1 MSGDSQSNA
10 DNLPNTMSIG
20 LADVYFVLFRRK
32 WLILSCAVMGII
44 AAGALWKLKK
54 PLFQS
59 QAKLLVRYVLE
70 ERSLA
75 SPGTDPQVRTA
86 DSTGGGLT
94 ATEGEILYSLDLA
107 NEVATAVGAE
117 KIVAATGDGTEMA
130 RAAHMILKNL
140 KIDVPPRSSIILLT
154 FQHPDPG
161 TAQLVLQKLIDA
173 YLKKHVEIH
182 RERGMDEAL
191 NQRRIDLKARLSLVE
206 EELKQTKARAGVVS
220 LEETKKGNEL
230 QYGKIRDSLAEAEAD
245 LAKHTAIVKAY
256 QKSGPTNGTVTPVGV
271 VPPQA
276 RIDEYR
282 SLIEKLDYLER
293 KDRELIAIYTP
304 QYIQVKTNRA
314 LIAEARRQKEYL
326 ETNTPGLLAL
336 PTAARTASASGAVAD
351 LGTQF
356 GLIAGLEA
364 KISTLKS
371 QLTTNRAEARLISEN
386 EDKIVELQRT
396 KALIE
401 AEYAGLARSIE
412 QGRFSGALEAS
423 KSAPISSVQTP
434 SPATRDF
441 NPLYKKM
448 AVAAFGGL
456 AVGIALAFL
465 LELFLDRTLKRP
477 KDVEASF
484 PAPLF
489 VSIPVLKPPP
499 TPIGAGAGPRGLL
512 ANSGNGDSSSK
523 GAAPS
528 GETLEADDAM
538 RPFNDALRDRLMN
551 YFDVEGMTHKPK
563 LVAVTSCAEGAGVSS
578 VASGL
583 AASLSETGEGNVLLV
598 DMRGQKGAA
607 HAFYHG
613 KPTVGLADALENE
626 TRTNAQVQEKLYV
639 VSADAADQRLQRI
652 MPRQFSHFVPK
663 LKASDYE
670 YIIFDMPPVGQISI
684 TGKVAKFMDMVL
696 MVIESEKTDKD
707 VARRAG
713 ALLAESK
720 ANVATV
726 LNKRKPYV
734 PGWLQQEFH

>member
-1 MSGDSQSNA
+1 MSGDYQSDA
-10 DNLPNTMSIG
+10 DSTPNTMSIG

-32 WLILSCAVMGII
+32 WLILLCAILGVT
-44 AAGALWKLKK
+44 AAGALWKLRK

-70 ERSLA
+70 DRALA
-75 SPGTDPQVRTA
+75 SPGTDPQVRVA
-86 DSTGGGLT
+86 DSTGGGLN

-107 NEVATAVGAE
+107 NEVAAVVGPE
-117 KIVAATGDGTEMA
+117 RIVVSTGDGTEMA
-130 RAAHMILKNL
+130 RASQMILRNL
-140 KIDVPPRSSIILLT
+140 KIDVPLRSSIILLN

-161 TAQLVLQKLIDA
+161 TAQLVLQRIIDA
-173 YLKKHVEIH
+173 YLKKHVDIH
-182 RERGMDEAL
+182 RERGVDEAL
-191 NQRRIDLKARLSLVE
+191 TQRRNDLKTRLILVE
-206 EELKQTKARAGVVS
+206 NELKETKALAGVGS
-220 LEETKKGNEL
+220 LEETKKANEL
-230 QYGKIRDSLAEAEAD
+230 QYGKMRESLAEAEAD
-245 LAKHTAIVKAY
+245 LAKHNAVVREY
-256 QKSGPTNGTVTPVGV
+256 QKAGSTNASVNETGL
-271 VPPQA
+271 PPQA
-276 RIDEYR
+276 KIDEYR
-282 SLIEKLDYLER
+282 SLVERLDYLEKR
-293 KDRELIAIYTP
+293 DRELIAIYTP
-304 QYIQVKTNRA
+304 EYIQVKTNRA
-314 LIAEARRQKEYL
+314 QIAEARSRKAYM
-326 ETNTPGLLAL
+326 ETNTPGLLSV
-336 PTAARTASASGAVAD
+336 PTAAGTSTASGVATD
-351 LGTQF
+351 LKTQL

-364 KISTLKS
+364 KIAVLRS
-371 QLTTNRAEARLISEN
+371 QMATNRAEARLVAESE
-386 EDKIVELQRT
+386 DRIVELQRR

-401 AEYAGLARSIE
+401 AEYTGLVRSIE
-412 QGRFSGALEAS
+412 QAQFSDILGDK
-423 KSAPISSVQTP
+423 KSAPISTVQAP

-441 NPLYKKM
+441 RPLYKKM
-448 AVAAFGGL
+448 AMAAFGGL

-477 KDVEASF
+477 KDVEALF

-499 TPIGAGAGPRGLL
+499 TPIGAAKAARALL
-512 ANSGNGDSSSK
+512 ANSSNGNPSAKGGMPPDGSDGD
-523 GAAPS
+523 
-528 GETLEADDAM
+528 EAM

-563 LVAVTSCAEGAGVSS
+563 LVAVTSCSEGAGVSS

-607 HAFYHG
+607 HAFYQG
-613 KPTVGLADALENE
+613 KPAVGLADALENE
-626 TRTNAQVQEKLYV
+626 TRTNAQVQDKLYV
-639 VSADAADQRLQRI
+639 VSTDAADQRLQRI

-696 MVIESEKTDKD
+696 MVIESEKTDKE
-707 VARRAG
+707 VARKAG

>member
-1 MSGDSQSNA
+1 MSSDYQPDAGDT
-10 DNLPNTMSIG
+10 PNTMSLG

-32 WLILSCAVMGII
+32 WLILLCALMGLA
-44 AAGALWKLKK
+44 AAGALWKLRK
-54 PLFQS
+54 PLFTS

-70 ERSLA
+70 ERGLV
-75 SPGTDPQVRTA
+75 SPGADPTVRTA

-107 NEVATAVGAE
+107 NEVAAIVGPE
-117 KIVAATGDGTEMA
+117 KIVPVTGDGTEMA
-130 RAAHMILKNL
+130 RAAHMILRNL
-140 KIDVPPRSSIILLT
+140 KIDVPLRSSIILLE
-154 FQHPDPG
+154 FQHPDPAV
-161 TAQLVLQKLIDA
+161 AQLVLQKLIDA

-182 RERGMDEAL
+182 RERGVDEAL
-191 NQRRIDLKARLSLVE
+191 NQRRQ
-206 EELKQTKARAGVVS
+206 ELKTRLAQVEQELREIKARAGVGS
-220 LEETKKGNEL
+220 LEETKRANET

-245 LAKHTAIVKAY
+245 LAKHSAVVKEF
-256 QKSGPTNGTVTPVGV
+256 QKAGSTNVLAAPVGL
-271 VPPQA
+271 PSPA

-282 SLIEKLDYLER
+282 SLVERLDYLEKR
-293 KDRELIAIYTP
+293 DRELIAIYTP
-304 QYIQVKTNRA
+304 ENIQVKTNRA
-314 LIAEARRQKEYL
+314 QLADARFRKAFM
-326 ETNTPGLLAL
+326 ETNTPGLLGI
-336 PTAARTASASGAVAD
+336 PTMPGVAPGPGIASD
-351 LGTQF
+351 LKTQL
-356 GLIAGLEA
+356 GQIAGLEA
-364 KISTLKS
+364 KISILRS
-371 QLTTNRAEARLISEN
+371 QMATNRAEARLVAESE
-386 EDKIVELQRT
+386 DRIVELQRT

-412 QGRFSGALEAS
+412 QARFSDTLGAS

-441 NPLYKKM
+441 KPLFKKM
-448 AVAAFGGL
+448 AMAAFGGL

-477 KDVEASF
+477 KDVEALF

-489 VSIPVLKPPP
+489 VSIPVLKPSP
-499 TPIGAGAGPRGLL
+499 TPVGAGTNPKALL
-512 ANSGNGDSSSK
+512 ADSRGDASSSK
-523 GAAPS
+523 GGHSPDGS
-528 GETLEADDAM
+528 EGDEAM

-563 LVAVTSCAEGAGVSS
+563 LVAVTSCSEGAGVSS

-598 DMRGQKGAA
+598 DMRGRKGAA
-607 HAFYHG
+607 HAFYQG
-613 KPTVGLADALENE
+613 KPAVGLADALENE

-639 VSADAADQRLQRI
+639 VSTDAADQRLQRI

-707 VARRAG
+707 VARKAG
-713 ALLAESK
+713 ALLAESN

>member
-1 MSGDSQSNA
+1 MSGDYQSNA
-10 DNLPNTMSIG
+10 DSTPNTMSIG

-32 WLILSCAVMGII
+32 WLILSCAVMGLA

-54 PLFQS
+54 PLFES
-59 QAKLLVRYVLE
+59 QAKLLVRYILE
-70 ERSLA
+70 DRALV
-75 SPGTDPQVRTA
+75 SPGTDPQVRVA
-86 DSTGGGLT
+86 DSTGGGLN

-107 NEVATAVGAE
+107 NEVAAVVGPE
-117 KIVAATGDGTEMA
+117 KIVAVTGDGTEMA
-130 RAAHMILKNL
+130 RAAHMILRNL
-140 KIDVPPRSSIILLT
+140 KVDVPLRSSIILLT
-154 FQHPDPG
+154 FQHPDPS
-161 TAQLVLQKLIDA
+161 TAQLVLQKVIDA
-173 YLKKHVEIH
+173 YLKKHVDIH
-182 RERGMDEAL
+182 RERAVDDAL
-191 NQRRIDLKARLSLVE
+191 SQRREDLRTRLAQVE
-206 EELKQTKARAGVVS
+206 LELKETKTRAGVGS
-220 LEETKKGNEL
+220 LEETKKVNEL
-230 QYGKIRDSLAEAEAD
+230 QYGKIRESLAEAEAD
-245 LAKHTAIVKAY
+245 LAKHNAVVKEY
-256 QKSGPTNGTVTPVGV
+256 QKTGPTNTTVTSIGL
-271 VPPQA
+271 PPQA
-276 RIDEYR
+276 KIDEYR
-282 SLIEKLDYLER
+282 SLVERLDYLEKR
-293 KDRELIAIYTP
+293 DRELIAIYTP
-304 QYIQVKTNRA
+304 EYIQVKTNRA
-314 LIAEARRQKEYL
+314 QIADARARKAWM
-326 ETNTPGLLAL
+326 ETNTPGLLSI
-336 PTAARTASASGAVAD
+336 PTTTGAAPAIGVATD
-351 LGTQF
+351 LKTQL
-356 GLIAGLEA
+356 GLVAGLEA
-364 KISTLKS
+364 KIAVLRS
-371 QLTTNRAEARLISEN
+371 QMATNRAEARLVAESE
-386 EDKIVELQRT
+386 DRIVELQRT
-396 KALIE
+396 KTLIE
-401 AEYAGLARSIE
+401 AEYAGLVRSIE
-412 QGRFSGALEAS
+412 QAQFSEKVGAS
-423 KSAPISSVQTP
+423 KSAPISTVQTP

-441 NPLYKKM
+441 HPLFKKM
-448 AVAAFGGL
+448 AMALFGGI

-477 KDVEASF
+477 KDVEALF

-489 VSIPVLKPPP
+489 VSIPVLKP
-499 TPIGAGAGPRGLL
+499 TPAPVGAGTNSRALL
-512 ANSGNGDSSSK
+512 ANSSHGNSSSK
-523 GAAPS
+523 GGTPPDGS
-528 GETLEADDAM
+528 EGDEAM

-563 LVAVTSCAEGAGVSS
+563 LVAVTSCSEGAGVSS

-613 KPTVGLADALENE
+613 KPVVGLADALENE

-639 VSADAADQRLQRI
+639 VSTDAADQRLQRI

-707 VARRAG
+707 VARKAG